1 MRALRF
7 LEAYV
12 YAFLLH
18 PLDLGRQLLSQRIR
32 LLREFR
38 RGGQCFENRGVSLSV
53 SELHVY

>member
-18 PLDLGRQLLSQRIR
+18 PIDLSRQLLSQRTR
-32 LLREFR
+32 LSREFR
-38 RGGQCFENRGVSLSV
+38 RCGQGFDKQGVSRSV